1 MKLELHQKRF
11 FTKRR
16 IEIKENKVF
25 YKSSKLSN
33 ESEVNVPFE
42 ELTNFKESHII
53 SNFYVLLASV
63 FLLLFSLVSI
73 ITRNDKDSDPRVWKC
88 LTISFLISSFV
99 YYVTREN
106 LWKIKVQNGTY
117 LFVYK
122 NIPNKNEVNNFIQ
135 LLFEQRDQYL
145 KETYSE
151 LNRNVSYE
159 AQLNNLQ
166 WLKKVEAINKA
177 EYEKKLEELNSLLN
191 LKQKVVIGFKK

>member
-25 YKSSKLSN
+25 YKSSKLN
-33 ESEVNVPFE
+33 DESEVNVPFE

-73 ITRNDKDSDPRVWKC
+73 ISRNDKDSDPRVWKC

-106 LWKIKVQNGTY
+106 LWKIKVQNDTY

>member
-73 ITRNDKDSDPRVWKC
+73 ISRNDKDSDPRVWKC